1 MKSIE
6 ELNQIRE
13 NTLKGI
19 SLRTDRNYPGKEKH
33 ILVCGG
39 TGCTSSHSADIISK
53 LENILKEKNIDN
65 VRVIRTGCFGLCARG
80 PIIVVR
86 PEDTFY
92 AMATVEDVQ
101 EIVEKHIINGE
112 IVERLLCKDVDGTKV
127 KSLDELN
134 FYKKQHRIVLKNCGL
149 IDPENIDEYLAFDG
163 YKALEK
169 VLTSMSQDEVIKEI
183 SDSGLRGRGGAGF
196 PTGRKWQFAK
206 NSLDEQKYVACNA
219 DEGDPGAFMDRSVLE
234 GDPHTIVEA
243 MAIAAYA
250 IGANKGYVYVRAEYP
265 IAVHRLQVAIDQ
277 AREYGLLGKNIMGT
291 NFEFDLEIRLGAGA
305 FVCGEETALM
315 ESVEGRRGEP
325 RTRPPFPAVKGLFG
339 KPTLLNNV
347 ETYANIT
354 QIILKGATWF
364 SSIGTE
370 KSKGTKVFAL
380 GGNIN
385 NVGLVEVPMGITL
398 REIVYDIGGGVPNG
412 KEFKAAQTGG
422 PSGGCIPAQYLDT
435 PIDYESLNAIGS
447 MMGSGGLI
455 VMDDSTCMVNLAR
468 FFLDF
473 TVDESCGKCP
483 PCRIGTKRML
493 EILEN
498 MVAGK
503 GKEGDIE
510 KLEKLAL
517 NIKRSSLCG
526 LGQTAPNP
534 VLSTLKYFR
543 DEYEAHIKDKKCPA
557 GECKAMTHVE
567 INKEKCKGCS
577 LCAKNCPVNAIH
589 GELKSPFEIDPDKC
603 IKCGVCIA
611 KCPFKAISRV

>member
-1 MKSIE
+1 MKTIE
-6 ELNQIRE
+6 ELDEIRE
-13 NTLKGI
+13 KTFKEI
-19 SLRTDRNYPGKEKH
+19 SLRKDRNYTGKEKH
-33 ILVCGG
+33 VLVCGG
-39 TGCTSSHSADIISK
+39 TGCTSSHS
-53 LENILKEKNIDN
+53 KNIIEKFEELIKKDGLDN
-65 VRVIRTGCFGLCARG
+65 VRVIRTGCFGLCAKG

-92 AMATVEDVQ
+92 AASHVDDVE
-101 EIVEKHIINGE
+101 EIVEKHLKNGE
-112 IVERLLCKDVDGTKV
+112 IVERLLCKDIDGSMV

-169 VLTSMSQDEVIKEI
+169 VLTSMSPDDVIKEV

-206 NSLDEQKYVACNA
+206 NSTDEQKYVACNA

-234 GDPHTIVEA
+234 GDPHAIIEA

-277 AREYGLLGKNIMGT
+277 ARDYGLLGDNIMEKG
-291 NFEFDLEIRLGAGA
+291 FKFDLEIRLGAGA

-325 RTRPPFPAVKGLFG
+325 RPRPPFPAVKGLFG

-354 QIILKGATWF
+354 QIILNGASWYA
-364 SSIGTE
+364 SIGTE

-398 REIVYDIGGGVPNG
+398 REIVYDIGGGIPNG
-412 KEFKAAQTGG
+412 RKFKAAQTGG
-422 PSGGCIPAQYLDT
+422 PSGGCIPEENLDT
-435 PIDYESLNAIGS
+435 PIDYESLSKIGS

-455 VMDDSTCMVNLAR
+455 VMDDSKCMVNLAK
-468 FFLDF
+468 FYLGF
-473 TVDESCGKCP
+473 TVDESCGQCT

-493 EILEN
+493 EMLERITE
-498 MVAGK
+498 GK
-503 GKEGDIE
+503 GEEGDIE
-510 KLEKLAL
+510 KLEVLAET
-517 NIKRSSLCG
+517 IKKTSICG

-534 VLSTLKYFR
+534 VLSTLHYFR
-543 DEYEAHIKDKKCPA
+543 NEYEEHIKNKNCPA
-557 GECKAMTHVE
+557 GECKALKKFQ
-567 INKEKCKGCS
+567 INQEKCKRCG
-577 LCAKNCPVNAIH
+577 LCARNCPVQAIS
-589 GELKSPFEIDPDKC
+589 GNREEGYQIDTNKC
-603 IKCGVCIA
+603 IKCGLCA
-611 KCPFKAISRV
+611 SKCNFKAI

>member
-1 MKSIE
+1 MKTIE
-6 ELNQIRE
+6 ELNEIRE
-13 NTLKGI
+13 KTFKEI
-19 SLRTDRNYPGKEKH
+19 SLRKDRNYTGKEKH
-33 ILVCGG
+33 VLVCGG
-39 TGCTSSHSADIISK
+39 TGCTSSHS
-53 LENILKEKNIDN
+53 KNIIEKFEELIKKEGLDN
-65 VRVIRTGCFGLCARG
+65 VRVIRTGCFGLCAKG

-92 AMATVEDVQ
+92 AAAHVDDVE
-101 EIVEKHIINGE
+101 EIVEKHLKNGE
-112 IVERLLCKDVDGTKV
+112 IVERLLCKDIDGSMV

-169 VLTSMSQDEVIKEI
+169 VLTSMSPDDVIKEV

-206 NSLDEQKYVACNA
+206 NSTDEQKYVACNA

-234 GDPHTIVEA
+234 GDPHAIIEA

-277 AREYGLLGKNIMGT
+277 ARDYGLLGDNIMEKG
-291 NFEFDLEIRLGAGA
+291 FKFDLEIRLGAGA

-354 QIILKGATWF
+354 QIILKGSKWY

-398 REIVYDIGGGVPNG
+398 REIVYDIGGGIPNG
-412 KEFKAAQTGG
+412 KKFKAAQTGG
-422 PSGGCIPAQYLDT
+422 PSGGCIPIQNLDT

-455 VMDDSTCMVNLAR
+455 IMDDSTCMVNLAR

-493 EILEN
+493 EILERI
-498 MVAGK
+498 VKGK
-503 GKEGDIE
+503 GQDGDIE
-510 KLEKLAL
+510 KLEKLAM

-534 VLSTLKYFR
+534 VLSTLKYYR
-543 DEYEAHIKDKKCPA
+543 DEYEAHIKDKRCPA
-557 GECKAMTHVE
+557 GECKAMTKVV
-567 INKEKCKGCS
+567 IDKSLCKGCS
-577 LCAKNCPVNAIH
+577 ACSRRCPVNAIH
-589 GELKSPFEIDPDKC
+589 GEIKSPFEIDQDKC

-611 KCPFKAISRV
+611 TCPFKAISRK